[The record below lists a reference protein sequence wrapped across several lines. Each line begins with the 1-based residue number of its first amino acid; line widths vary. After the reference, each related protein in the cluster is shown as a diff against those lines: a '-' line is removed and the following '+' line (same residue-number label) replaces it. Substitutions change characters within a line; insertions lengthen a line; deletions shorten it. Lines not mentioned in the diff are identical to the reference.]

1 MLVRAR
7 VKIPV
12 TRNALFQR
20 IRRRIR
26 KRGPGN
32 DLRKA
37 RESQRGLLGDYYIV
51 SPKGLRSKD
60 VDLVKLAEEIGG
72 LILPWEVPER

>member
-12 TRNALFQR
+12 TRNALFQ
-20 IRRRIR
+20 RIR

-72 LILPWEVPER
+72 LISPWEVPER